1 MKGDIQV
8 FKIYYDR
15 IFLCF
20 MASDSYEKAINKAY
34 LKYSTLRPELEKDKL
49 TARKS

>member
-8 FKIYYDR
+8 YKIYYDR

-20 MASDSYEKAINKAY
+20 MASDSHDKAIAKAY
-34 LKYSTLRPELEKDKL
+34 LKYSTLRPELEKNKF
-49 TARKS
+49 TARKN

>member
-8 FKIYYDR
+8 YKIYYDR

-34 LKYSTLRPELEKDKL
+34 LKYSTLRPELEKNKF
-49 TARKS
+49 TARKN

>member
-8 FKIYYDR
+8 YKIFYDR

-20 MASDSYEKAINKAY
+20 MASDSHDKAISKAY
-34 LKYSTLRPELEKDKL
+34 LKYSTLRPELEKDKF
-49 TARKS
+49 TARKN

>member
-8 FKIYYDR
+8 YKIYYDR

-20 MASDSYEKAINKAY
+20 MASDSHDKAIAKAY
-34 LKYSTLRPELEKDKL
+34 LKYSTLRPELEKIKF
-49 TARKS
+49 TARKN